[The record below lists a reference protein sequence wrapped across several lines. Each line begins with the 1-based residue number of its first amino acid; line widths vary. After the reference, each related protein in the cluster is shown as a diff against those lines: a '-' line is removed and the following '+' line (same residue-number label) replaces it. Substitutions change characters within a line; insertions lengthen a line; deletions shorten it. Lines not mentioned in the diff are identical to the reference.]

1 MLKKV
6 EGFILN
12 ETAYSESSKILNVF
26 TKEYGLIGIM
36 AKGAKR
42 IKSPFRSLATRF
54 TYGVF
59 NIYYKEDK
67 LSTLVS
73 IDVINPFVNIKKDLT
88 LISYMTY
95 ISDLTNQVIKDNKDK
110 EIYNIFINAL
120 LKLEYNFDPLVITN
134 ILEAKYLSYL
144 GVELN
149 LESCALCEHEHDI
162 VTIDSSNGGL
172 ICKKCMTNQ
181 KVVDPKVYKLLKLF
195 LELDIRKIEKLNL
208 SDDLKTEINLFL
220 SNYYDK
226 YTGIYLKSKTF
237 LDNIVSLNV
246 E

>member
-12 ETAYSESSKILNVF
+12 ETSYSESSKILNVF

-42 IKSPFRSLATRF
+42 IKSPFRSVAMRF
-54 TYGVF
+54 TYGSF
-59 NIYYKEDK
+59 NIYYKADK
-67 LSTLVS
+67 LSTLVA

-88 LISYMTY
+88 LISYLTY
-95 ISDLTNQVIKDNKDK
+95 ISDLTNQVIRDNKND
-110 EIYNIFINAL
+110 EIYDLFINSL
-120 LKLEYNFDPLVITN
+120 LKLEEGFDPLVITN
-134 ILEAKYLSYL
+134 IIEAKYLSYL

-149 LESCALCEHEHDI
+149 LHNCALCSEEEDI
-162 VTIDSSNGGL
+162 VTLDSTNGGL
-172 ICKKCMTNQ
+172 ICKKCITNQ
-181 KVVDPKVYKLLKLF
+181 KIVDPKVYRLLQLF
-195 LELDIRKIEKLNL
+195 IELDIRKIEKLNL
-208 SDDLKTEINLFL
+208 GDDLKTEINLFL
-220 SNYYDK
+220 SNYYEK

-237 LDNIVSLNV
+237 LDNIINLDV